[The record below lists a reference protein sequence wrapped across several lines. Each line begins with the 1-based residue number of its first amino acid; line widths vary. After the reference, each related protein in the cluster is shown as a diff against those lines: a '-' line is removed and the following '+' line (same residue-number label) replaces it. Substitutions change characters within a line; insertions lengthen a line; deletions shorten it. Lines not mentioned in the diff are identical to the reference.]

1 MATTYPNNISISDY
15 DYPLPDDRIARYPLA
30 ARDQSKLLIYRAN
43 DASISEE
50 QFFNLPALLP
60 PKSLLVRNQSRVI
73 RARLLFKKDSGAQI
87 EVFCLEPE
95 YPRAYEQA
103 LAAMGTCSWHCMLG
117 NARRWRNSPLSLN
130 LINITGENIE
140 LIAKRDSTNPNIV
153 QFTWSDHSY
162 SFAQILELAGQ
173 LPIPPYLN
181 RATEQSDLKT
191 YQTVYARESG
201 SVAAPTAGLHF
212 SETVQND
219 LHLKGIKCLD
229 LTLHVGAGTFLPVK
243 KDLISLHEM
252 HHEWVLIERETIE
265 YLAQSEEKVIA
276 VGTTS
281 VRSLESLFHI
291 GVMLHNNPETKVE
304 ELNLAQWEAYEN
316 GSNDLTKEMSLK
328 TILGWME
335 RNDLERLEFSTHIM
349 IVPGYRFRMVE
360 GIVTNFHQ
368 PRSTLLLLVSAFI
381 GEDWRKVYRY
391 ALENSFRF
399 LSYGDSSLLLPNSL

>member
-1 MATTYPNNISISDY
+1 MATTYANNISISDY
-15 DYPLPDDRIARYPLA
+15 DYPLPDDRIARYPLTE
-30 ARDQSKLLIYRAN
+30 RDQSKLLIYRAS
-43 DASISEE
+43 DGSISEE
-50 QFFNLPALLP
+50 QFFKLPTLLP
-60 PKSLLVRNQSRVI
+60 QKSLLVRNQSRVI

-87 EVFCLEPE
+87 EVFCLEPNS
-95 YPRAYEQA
+95 PRAYEQA
-103 LAAMGTCSWHCMLG
+103 LAAIGTCSWQCMLG
-117 NARRWRNSPLSLN
+117 NARRWRNAPLSLN
-130 LINITGENIE
+130 LLNGCGENIE
-140 LIAKRDSTNPNIV
+140 LIAERDSIDPNIV
-153 QFTWSDHSY
+153 RFSWSDHSY

-212 SETVQND
+212 SEAVLNNLQQ
-219 LHLKGIKCLD
+219 KGIKSID

-243 KDLISLHEM
+243 QDLISLHEM

-265 YLAQSEEKVIA
+265 YLAQSEEKIIA

-291 GVMLHNNPETKVE
+291 GAKLHHNPTTAVNA
-304 ELNLAQWEAYEN
+304 LNLAQWEAYEN
-316 GSNDLTKEMSLK
+316 GSDELTKEMSLK
-328 TILGWME
+328 TILNWMD
-335 RNDLERLEFSTHIM
+335 RNELERLEFSTHIM

-381 GEDWRKVYRY
+381 GENWRKVYRY
-391 ALENSFRF
+391 ALENNFRF
-399 LSYGDSSLLLPNSL
+399 LSYGDSSLLLPNGQ